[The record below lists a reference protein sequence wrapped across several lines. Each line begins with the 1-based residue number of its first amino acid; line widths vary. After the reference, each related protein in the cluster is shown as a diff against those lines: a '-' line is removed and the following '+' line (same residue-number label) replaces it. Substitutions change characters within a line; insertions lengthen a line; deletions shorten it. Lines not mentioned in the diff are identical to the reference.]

1 MRFLYYLFTI
11 ISVVQRSSAS
21 YPHHHEH
28 VEPAY
33 AVVAEPIAH
42 VDVAPSPVAP
52 VVAPAPV
59 VETSPIV
66 AVAPIVAP
74 TALVEAASVVAPA
87 PVYHE
92 VIPQIMH
99 YHHHYPR
106 AEVRNVVRA
115 YAKGDV
121 FFSIMFLLV
130 SGTGNL
136 CLAIPETGHTSDTAM
151 VSEDDRHDHHGFGVW
166 DHFPIA
172 SAYDHRHNH
181 HDYPPHHAAML
192 EYSPIGYYP
201 LGHFFGDISL
211 YGPRR
216 AFLNRQK
223 LADKKVSR
231 SFEKKN

>member
-92 VIPQIMH
+92 H

-115 YAKGDV
+115 YAK
-121 FFSIMFLLV
+121 
-130 SGTGNL
+130 
-136 CLAIPETGHTSDTAM
+136 ETGHTSDTAM

-201 LGHFFGDISL
+201 PGHFFGDINL